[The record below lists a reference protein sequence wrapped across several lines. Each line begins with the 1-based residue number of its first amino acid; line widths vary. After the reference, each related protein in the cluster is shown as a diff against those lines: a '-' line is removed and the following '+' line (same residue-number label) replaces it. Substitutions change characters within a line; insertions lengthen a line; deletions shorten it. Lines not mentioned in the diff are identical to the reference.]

1 MGRHVGATKRLKLI
15 SAPCSMHLCRH
26 CCKRMCIRS
35 ARWRR
40 FRWLNA
46 HFGIQYSCTKYS
58 FCVFLPPG
66 MHRPTTSQQQEER
79 LEERAQGK
87 EGEEE
92 KPEEEK
98 LVTRTCKRRKVKLDP
113 AELQAFIA
121 STDNYIEDAKKF
133 QEFYAEQELLASQH
147 YQDARYKALAQL
159 ATDTTRR
166 NNRVRELQEELQV
179 TSKSGASASSSSSLG
194 PSSRRIS
201 AWQGCSVSAATGLKG
216 CATVRSLATATA
228 RRPASTSGP
237 LPTWIAGKLT

>member
-1 MGRHVGATKRLKLI
+1 
-15 SAPCSMHLCRH
+15 
-26 CCKRMCIRS
+26 
-35 ARWRR
+35 
-40 FRWLNA
+40 
-46 HFGIQYSCTKYS
+46 
-58 FCVFLPPG
+58 

-98 LVTRTCKRRKVKLDP
+98 PEEEKLVTRTYKRRKVKLDP
-113 AELQAFIA
+113 AELQTFIA
-121 STDNYIEDAKKF
+121 STNNYIEDAKKF

-179 TSKSGASASSSSSLG
+179 TSKSGASASSSSS
-194 PSSRRIS
+194 SSSWALPPGALVPGRVAVS
-201 AWQGCSVSAATGLKG
+201 QLPPASKAVQQSAAWQRQQPAAQ
-216 CATVRSLATATA
+216 
-228 RRPASTSGP
+228 P
-237 LPTWIAGKLT
+237 LPPGPCRPGSLGN